1 MTVVQTSFCEL
12 GKRNGPTAVTL
23 RTGGRP
29 SVLQSGRKH
38 RSMAGMAARH
48 RRMPR
53 VIAAVV
59 VAAAL
64 VAATDVN
71 CADPATDQD
80 SGRAGPDGPLLFSH
94 DICIVGAGS
103 VVLRGPQTEGV
114 PGGWHSLW
122 DTLHMLMLH
131 VTDNFETVAPPPPRH
146 TISPTSFLD
155 G

>member
-114 PGGWHSLW
+114 PGGYSLW
-122 DTLHMLMLH
+122 DTSTLHMLMLH
-131 VTDNFETVAPPPPRH
+131 VTDTCCPPRH